1 MKQAKI
7 LILDDSVSAVDTKTE
22 QAILE
27 NLRKN
32 RAGLTTI
39 LIAHRIST
47 VEGMDK
53 IIFIDDGRV
62 VAVGRH
68 EELYRSCPA
77 YRKMVDLQKLEEEG
91 RANNA

>member
-1 MKQAKI
+1 M
-7 LILDDSVSAVDTKTE
+7 DTKTE

-68 EELYRSCPA
+68 GELYRSCPA